1 MNNPLLTSWNTP
13 HKLPPF
19 EIIKAIHFKP
29 AVELAINEAKSE
41 IDNICNNTD
50 LPDFNNTIEALERIG
65 EKLDNISS
73 VLFNLNSAETNK
85 DLQEAARDVSPLL
98 SAFSND
104 INLNRS
110 LFKRVETVYSQ
121 YNSLNLPVEE
131 KMLLKKQYRGF
142 IRGGAGL
149 DESKRDRFRE
159 ISKELSTLTL
169 KFGENVLEETNA
181 YELHITNKDDLA
193 GIPDSIL
200 EAAGEEARN
209 RKKEGWVFTL
219 HYPSYIPF
227 MQYADNRK
235 LREKVLKAY
244 SSRAYNSKSNDN
256 KEIVRRIINL
266 RLEKAIMLGYNNH
279 AEYTLEDRMLN
290 SPDKVSS
297 FLNDL
302 FLSSHK
308 FAKKD
313 YKDLSDFAKNSGATL
328 PVEKWDWAY
337 YSESLKKKKYDISDE
352 ILKPYFKLE
361 DVEKAIFSLAG
372 KLFGL
377 SFNERNDLPKYHPEV
392 KTFEVYDINKEL
404 ISVFL
409 VDYHPRKGK
418 SGGAWMTAY
427 REQSVQNKQNIRPI
441 ISIVTNFSRSTES
454 RPALLTHNE
463 VTTFLH
469 EFGHALHGMLSQC
482 KYSSLSGTNVSRD
495 FVELPSQIMEN
506 WAYEK
511 EWLDSWARHYKTG
524 EKIPEEQLLRIREA
538 MIFNEGHACNRQ
550 LSFGMLD
557 MAWHTLKTEFKGD
570 IKEFEDE
577 AMQTTELFKPIDTA
591 NMSCAFGHLFA
602 GGYAAG
608 YYGYKWAEV
617 LDADAFSLF
626 KQRGISDKTTAESF
640 RKNILERGGTEEAMD
655 LYKRFRGQE
664 PSLEPLLIRSGF
676 DI

>member
-313 YKDLSDFAKNSGATL
+313 YKDLSDFAKKSGATL

-482 KYSSLSGTNVSRD
+482 KYSSLSGTNVSKD

-538 MIFNEGHACNRQ
+538 LIFNEGHACNRQ

-655 LYKRFRGQE
+655 LYKRFRSQE